1 MKRTE
6 IVVVV
11 LVVGIVACLCLSVG
25 AVGAWLAYSALNAI
39 PAITSGPVGPTEVFQ
54 PRSLTPTPLAVAS
67 PPPADA
73 GETLAALENAQ
84 VPINDLVELAAR
96 LGGKPDVPRV
106 LATSAEPIPLGT
118 DQTFNVS
125 NSDTDENIPVTATLR
140 YATTH
145 VYFWV
150 ENGVQ
155 ASDEEIK
162 ALVDRFENKSY
173 PTDRE
178 FFGSEWTPGV
188 DGDPHLYMVYAT
200 GLGQNVAGY
209 FSTADEYSPLANQYS
224 NGHEMFFINAENTG
238 LAEDFTSG
246 VLAHEFQHM
255 IHWSLDRNE
264 ESWINEGASELAV
277 FLNGFDMGGFDQ
289 VYAANTDV
297 QFNYWPDDDEEDT
310 TPHYGVGFL
319 FLDYYLNRFGAEA
332 TQALV
337 RAEANGLES
346 IDQALAALGVVDEGT
361 GRTMKAEDLFAEFA
375 AALYLNDPA
384 VADGRYA
391 FTNYPE
397 APLPRLA
404 EVISDCP
411 TGVQEREVAQFGI
424 DYIQIRCAGEYRLR
438 FAGASTVK
446 PLPVTAPQGDYFV
459 WSNRGDESD
468 MTLTRAFDLPSSGP
482 ITLDFKLWYDIEENW
497 DYAYV
502 EVSTD
507 EGQTWT
513 ILDTPSGTDA
523 NPQGNNYRWGY
534 SGRSGGGSQAEWI
547 DEQIDLSAYAGQRV
561 LIRFEYIT
569 DAVLNK
575 EGLLLDDMRLQAA
588 GYSSGFEND
597 LEGWQAEGFVR
608 LQNVLPQSYEVLL
621 IKDGRST
628 TITPLILDERM
639 TGEAPLVIG
648 SGERAVLVVI
658 GSARFT
664 RQRAPYQFEVVP

>member
-1 MKRTE
+1 VKRTE

-11 LVVGIVACLCLSVG
+11 LVVGLVACLCLSVG

-39 PAITSGPVGPTEVFQ
+39 PQVTGGPSGPTPIFQ

-67 PPPADA
+67 PPPARA

-84 VPINDLVELAAR
+84 VPINDLVELASR
-96 LGGKPDVPRV
+96 LGGKRDVPRV
-106 LATSAEPIPLGT
+106 IATSADPIPLGT
-118 DQTFNVS
+118 QDTFNVS
-125 NSDTDENIPVTATLR
+125 NSDTDENFQVTATLR
-140 YATTH
+140 YATAH

-155 ASDEEIK
+155 ARDADIR
-162 ALVDRFENKSY
+162 ALVDQFENKSY

-188 DGDPHLYMVYAT
+188 DGDPHLYILYTT
-200 GLGQNVAGY
+200 GMGSHVAGY
-209 FSTADEYSPLANQYS
+209 FSTADEYSPLAHLYS
-224 NGHEMFFINAENTG
+224 NGHEMFCLNADNTG
-238 LAEDFTSG
+238 LTEDFTSG

-255 IHWSLDRNE
+255 IHWKLDRNE
-264 ESWINEGASELAV
+264 ESWINEGASELAA
-277 FLNGFDMGGFDQ
+277 FLNGFDLGGFDQ
-289 VYAANTDV
+289 AYAANTDV
-297 QFNYWPDDDEEDT
+297 QFNYWPDEDEEDT
-310 TPHYGVGFL
+310 SPHYGVGFL

-332 TQALV
+332 TQTLV

-346 IDQALAALGVVDEGT
+346 IDQALAALGVVDDTT
-361 GRTMKAEDLFAEFA
+361 GRNLRSEDLFAEFA

-391 FTNYPE
+391 FANYPQ
-397 APLPRLA
+397 APQPQLA

-411 TGVQEREVAQFGI
+411 TGVQDRDVAQFGI
-424 DYIQIRCAGEYRLR
+424 DYIQIRCSGNYQLR
-438 FAGASTVK
+438 FAGASTVSAI
-446 PLPVTAPQGDYFV
+446 PVDPASGDYAA

-468 MTLTRAFDLPSSGP
+468 MTLTRAFDLPNSGP
-482 ITLDFKLWYDIEENW
+482 VTLDFKMWYDIEENW
-497 DYAYV
+497 DYAYA

-513 ILDTPSGTDA
+513 ILHTPSGTDA
-523 NPQGNNYRWGY
+523 NPQGNNYGWAYTGL
-534 SGRSGGGSQAEWI
+534 SGGGSQAEWI
-547 DEQIDLSAYAGQRV
+547 DEQVDLSAYAGQHV

-575 EGLLLDDMRLQAA
+575 EGLLLDDIRLQAA
-588 GYSSGFEND
+588 GYSTDFEND
-597 LEGWQAEGFVR
+597 LGGWQAQGFVR

-621 IKDGRST
+621 IKEGRST
-628 TITPLILDERM
+628 TVTPLVLDERM

-648 SGERAVLVVI
+648 SGERAILVVI

-664 RQRAPYQFEVVP
+664 RQRAPYQFEIVP

>member
-11 LVVGIVACLCLSVG
+11 LVVGLVACLCLSVG

-39 PAITSGPVGPTEVFQ
+39 PAITSGPVGPTQVFQ

-67 PPPADA
+67 PPPQRA

-106 LATSAEPIPLGT
+106 LATSADPIPLGT
-118 DQTFNVS
+118 QQTFNAS
-125 NSDTDENIPVTATLR
+125 NTDTDENFTLTASLR
-140 YATTH
+140 YATPH

-155 ASDEEIK
+155 VADEEIQ

-188 DGDPHLYMVYAT
+188 DGDPHLYILYAT
-200 GLGQNVAGY
+200 GLGSSVAGY
-209 FSTADEYSPLANQYS
+209 YSSVDEYSPLAHPFS
-224 NGHEMFFINAENTG
+224 NGHEMFYINADNTG
-238 LAEDFTSG
+238 LAEEFTSG

-255 IHWSLDRNE
+255 IHWYLDSNE
-264 ESWINEGASELAV
+264 ESWLNEGASELAA
-277 FLNGFDMGGFDQ
+277 FLNGFDLGGFDQ
-289 VYAANTDV
+289 SYAANTDV
-297 QFNYWPDDDEEDT
+297 QFNFWPDMHEEDT
-310 TPHYGVGFL
+310 SPHYGVGFL

-332 TQALV
+332 TKTLV

-346 IDQALAALGVVDEGT
+346 IDQALAALGVVDDGT
-361 GRTMKAEDLFAEFA
+361 SRAMKAEDLFAEFA
-375 AALYLNDPA
+375 TALYLNDPA

-397 APLPRLA
+397 APMPRLA

-411 TGVQEREVAQFGI
+411 TGVQNRDVAQFGI
-424 DYIQIRCAGEYRLR
+424 DYIQIRCSGEYRLR
-438 FAGASTVK
+438 FAGASTVSA
-446 PLPVTAPQGDYFV
+446 LPVDPANGDYAV

-468 MTLTRAFDLPSSGP
+468 MSLTRAFDLPSTGP
-482 ITLDFKLWYDIEENW
+482 IVMDLKLWFDIEEGW

-507 EGQTWT
+507 DGLTWT
-513 ILDTPSGTDA
+513 ILHTPSGTDL
-523 NPQGNNYRWGY
+523 NPQGNSYGWGY
-534 SGRSGGGSQAEWI
+534 TGLSGGGSQAEWV
-547 DEQIDLSAYAGQRV
+547 DEQIDLSAYAGQHV
-561 LIRFEYIT
+561 IVRFEYIT
-569 DAVLNK
+569 DAVYTG
-575 EGLLLDDMRLQAA
+575 EGLLLDDIRLQAA
-588 GYSSGFEND
+588 GYSADFESD
-597 LEGWQAEGFVR
+597 LGGWQAQGFVR

-628 TITPLILDERM
+628 AVTPLILDERM
-639 TGEAPLVIG
+639 TGEAPLVIAR
-648 SGERAVLVVI
+648 GERAVLVVI